1 MAKLVGNTRLPER
14 EGVDAAK
21 PELSQEGLDTS
32 VAVQAYDEFGQ
43 PREGHIAAERPL
55 TIYLDKQ
62 EILTLMTL
70 GSQPELLVLGWLKNQ
85 NLLTQLSDVESI
97 HVAWDV
103 EAAAIKTRSGVD
115 GLEKK
120 LAHRT
125 VTTGCGQGTV
135 FGRMMDNLS
144 KIKLPKPQIKQSD
157 VYHLL
162 NNLNQHN
169 DVYRKAGAVHG
180 CALCCDNEIICFV
193 EDVGRHN
200 AVDTIAGYM
209 WYQGITGEDKWFYT
223 TGRLTSEMVIK
234 VAQMGVPVLL
244 SRSGVTQMGLELAQ
258 QLGVVLIA
266 RAKGR
271 HFLVY
276 QGAPQMMFDA
286 MPEPLKS
293 SKSVR

>member
-1 MAKLVGNTRLPER
+1 MANSIPAMRPI
-14 EGVDAAK
+14 
-21 PELSQEGLDTS
+21 LSNEGLGASIS
-32 VAVQAYDEFGQ
+32 VVAYDEFGE
-43 PREGHIAAERPL
+43 PREGHIAAERAL
-55 TIYLDKQ
+55 TIYLDKR

-85 NLLTQLSDVESI
+85 NLISDIAEVKSVQI
-97 HVAWDV
+97 AWDV
-103 EAAAIKTRSGVD
+103 EAAAISTRGGVA

-120 LAHRT
+120 LEHRT
-125 VTTGCGQGTV
+125 VTTGCGQGTM
-135 FGRMMDNLS
+135 FGRLMDSLD
-144 KIKLPKPQIKQSD
+144 QIKIPKVTVKQSQI
-157 VYHLL
+157 YGLL
-162 NNLNQHN
+162 DSLNQHN
-169 DVYRKAGAVHG
+169 EVYRKAGAVHG
-180 CALCCDNEIICFV
+180 CALCQGTEILSFV

-209 WYQGITGEDKWFYT
+209 WMEGVSGEDKWFYT

-266 RAKGR
+266 RAKGK

-276 QGAPQMMFDA
+276 QGADQIEYEASPKPIQ
-286 MPEPLKS
+286 S
-293 SKSVR
+293 SD

>member
-1 MAKLVGNTRLPER
+1 MG
-14 EGVDAAK
+14 EGMLR
-21 PELSQEGLDTS
+21 PQLSDEGLGAS
-32 VAVQAYDEFGQ
+32 VSVVAYDEFGQ
-43 PREGHIAAERPL
+43 ARDGHIAAERAL
-55 TIYLDKQ
+55 TIYLDKR

-85 NLLTQLSDVESI
+85 NLVDDLRDIESVHI
-97 HVAWDV
+97 AWDV
-103 EAAAIKTRSGVD
+103 EAAAIKTRSGGVE
-115 GLEKK
+115 GLDKK
-120 LAHRT
+120 MEHRT
-125 VTTGCGQGTV
+125 VTTGCGQGTM
-135 FGRMMDNLS
+135 FGNLMDNLS
-144 KIKLPKPQIKQSD
+144 KVKLPRPQVKQSQIYD
-157 VYHLL
+157 LL
-162 NNLNQHN
+162 KSLNAHN

-180 CALCCDNEIICFV
+180 CALCQGTEILCFV

-209 WYQGITGEDKWFYT
+209 WYEGISGDDKWFYT

-234 VAQMGVPVLL
+234 VAQMGIPILL

-276 QGAPQMMFDA
+276 QGAEQIEFDA
-286 MPEPLKS
+286 QPDKPTSAKPG
-293 SKSVR
+293 

>member
-1 MAKLVGNTRLPER
+1 MGEGMTRPQ
-14 EGVDAAK
+14 
-21 PELSQEGLDTS
+21 LSDEGLGAS
-32 VAVQAYDEFGQ
+32 VSVVAYDEFGQ
-43 PREGHIAAERPL
+43 ARDGHIAAERAL
-55 TIYLDKQ
+55 TIYLDKR

-85 NLLTQLSDVESI
+85 NLVDDLRDIESVHI
-97 HVAWDV
+97 AWDV
-103 EAAAIKTRSGVD
+103 EAAAIKTRSGGVE
-115 GLEKK
+115 GLDKK
-120 LAHRT
+120 MEHRT
-125 VTTGCGQGTV
+125 VTTGCGQGTM
-135 FGRMMDNLS
+135 FGNLMDNLS
-144 KIKLPKPQIKQSD
+144 KVMLPRPQVKQSQIYD
-157 VYHLL
+157 LL
-162 NNLNQHN
+162 KSLNAHN

-180 CALCCDNEIICFV
+180 CALCQGTEILCFV

-209 WYQGITGEDKWFYT
+209 WYEGISGDDKWFYT

-234 VAQMGVPVLL
+234 VAQMGIPILL

-276 QGAPQMMFDA
+276 QGAEQIEFDA
-286 MPEPLKS
+286 QPDKPTSAKPG
-293 SKSVR
+293 

>member
-1 MAKLVGNTRLPER
+1 MLRPQ
-14 EGVDAAK
+14 
-21 PELSQEGLDTS
+21 LSDEGLGAS
-32 VAVQAYDEFGQ
+32 VSVVAYDEFGQ
-43 PREGHIAAERPL
+43 ARDGHIAAERAL
-55 TIYLDKQ
+55 TIYLDKR

-85 NLLTQLSDVESI
+85 NLVDDLTDIESVHI
-97 HVAWDV
+97 AWDV
-103 EAAAIKTRSGVD
+103 EAAAIKTRSGGVE
-115 GLEKK
+115 GLDKK
-120 LAHRT
+120 MEHRT
-125 VTTGCGQGTV
+125 VTTGCGQGTM
-135 FGRMMDNLS
+135 FGNLMDNLS
-144 KIKLPKPQIKQSD
+144 KVKLPRPQVKQSQIYD
-157 VYHLL
+157 LL
-162 NNLNQHN
+162 KSLNAHN

-180 CALCCDNEIICFV
+180 CALCQGTEILCFV

-209 WYQGITGEDKWFYT
+209 WYEGISGDDKWFYT

-234 VAQMGVPVLL
+234 VAQMGIPILL

-276 QGAPQMMFDA
+276 QGAEQIEFDA
-286 MPEPLKS
+286 QPDKPTSAKPG
-293 SKSVR
+293 

>member
-1 MAKLVGNTRLPER
+1 MGEGMTRPQ
-14 EGVDAAK
+14 
-21 PELSQEGLDTS
+21 LSDEGLGAS
-32 VAVQAYDEFGQ
+32 VSVVAYDEFGQ
-43 PREGHIAAERPL
+43 ARDGHIAAERAL
-55 TIYLDKQ
+55 TIYLDKR

-85 NLLTQLSDVESI
+85 NLVDDLTDIESVHI
-97 HVAWDV
+97 AWDV
-103 EAAAIKTRSGVD
+103 EAAAIKTRSGGVE
-115 GLEKK
+115 GLDKK
-120 LAHRT
+120 MEHRT
-125 VTTGCGQGTV
+125 VTTGCGQGTM
-135 FGRMMDNLS
+135 FGNLMDNLS
-144 KIKLPKPQIKQSD
+144 KVMLPRPQVKQSQIYD
-157 VYHLL
+157 LL
-162 NNLNQHN
+162 KSLNAHN

-180 CALCCDNEIICFV
+180 CALCQGTEILCFV

-209 WYQGITGEDKWFYT
+209 WYEGISGDDKWFYT

-234 VAQMGVPVLL
+234 VAQMGIPILL

-276 QGAPQMMFDA
+276 QGAEQIEFDA
-286 MPEPLKS
+286 QPDKPTSAKPG
-293 SKSVR
+293 

>member
-1 MAKLVGNTRLPER
+1 MHQSLVRPTLT
-14 EGVDAAK
+14 D
-21 PELSQEGLDTS
+21 EGLGAS
-32 VAVQAYDEFGQ
+32 VEVVAYDEFGQ
-43 PREGHIAAERPL
+43 PRAGHIAAERAL
-55 TIYLDKQ
+55 TIYLDKR

-85 NLLTQLSDVESI
+85 NLVDDLADIEAVQI
-97 HVAWDV
+97 AWDV
-103 EAAAIKTRSGVD
+103 EAAVIKTRSGVQ

-120 LAHRT
+120 LEHRT
-125 VTTGCGQGTV
+125 VTTGCGQGTM
-135 FGRMMDNLS
+135 FGRLMDNLS
-144 KIKLPKPQIKQSD
+144 KVNLPRPQVKQSQ
-157 VYHLL
+157 VYDLL
-162 NNLNQHN
+162 KSLNAHN

-180 CALCCDNEIICFV
+180 CALCQGTEILCFV

-209 WYQGITGEDKWFYT
+209 WYEGITGEDKWFYT

-234 VAQMGVPVLL
+234 IAQMGVPILL

-276 QGAPQMMFDA
+276 QGVDQIEFDA
-286 MPEPLKS
+286 QPEVSAS
-293 SKSVR
+293 SKSG

>member
-1 MAKLVGNTRLPER
+1 MQQSTAR
-14 EGVDAAK
+14 
-21 PELSQEGLDTS
+21 PELTNESLGAS
-32 VAVQAYDEFGQ
+32 VEVVAYDEFGQ
-43 PREGHIAAERPL
+43 AREGHIAAERAL
-55 TIYLDKQ
+55 TIYLDKR

-85 NLLTQLSDVESI
+85 NLVDDIADIESVHI
-97 HVAWDV
+97 AWDV
-103 EAAAIKTRSGVD
+103 EAAAIKTRSGVN

-120 LAHRT
+120 LEHRT
-125 VTTGCGQGTV
+125 VTTGCGQGTM
-135 FGRMMDNLS
+135 FGRLMDNLS
-144 KIKLPKPQIKQSD
+144 KVNLPRPQVKQSQI
-157 VYHLL
+157 YALL
-162 NNLNQHN
+162 KSLNAHN
-169 DVYRKAGAVHG
+169 DVYRRAGAVHG
-180 CALCCDNEIICFV
+180 CALCQGTEILCFV

-209 WYQGITGEDKWFYT
+209 WFEGITGEDKWFYT

-234 VAQMGVPVLL
+234 VAQMGVPILL

-276 QGAPQMMFDA
+276 QGVEQVEFDA
-286 MPEPLKS
+286 QPDSSSTAKS
-293 SKSVR
+293 G

>member
-1 MAKLVGNTRLPER
+1 VVNTLQSLVRPTLT
-14 EGVDAAK
+14 D
-21 PELSQEGLDTS
+21 EGLGAS
-32 VAVQAYDEFGQ
+32 VEVVAYDEFGQ
-43 PREGHIAAERPL
+43 ARAGHIAAERAL
-55 TIYLDKQ
+55 TIYLDKR

-85 NLLTQLSDVESI
+85 NLVDDLGDIEAVQI
-97 HVAWDV
+97 AWDV
-103 EAAAIKTRSGVD
+103 EAAVIKTRSGVD

-120 LAHRT
+120 LEHRT
-125 VTTGCGQGTV
+125 VTTGCGQGTM
-135 FGRMMDNLS
+135 FGRLMDNLS
-144 KIKLPKPQIKQSD
+144 KVNLPRPQVKQSQIYD
-157 VYHLL
+157 LL
-162 NNLNQHN
+162 KSLNAHN

-180 CALCCDNEIICFV
+180 CALCQGTEILCFV

-209 WYQGITGEDKWFYT
+209 WYEGITGEDKWFYT

-234 VAQMGVPVLL
+234 VAQMGVPILL

-276 QGAPQMMFDA
+276 QGADQIEFDA
-286 MPEPLKS
+286 PPETASSSAKS
-293 SKSVR
+293 G